1 MALRFEEIDWQQTD
15 QGEISLRR
23 RHDLVT
29 DSDVYEVKLGEEFLM
44 SSLFTAAEIELSH
57 LALAEIDRPRLRVM
71 VGGLGL
77 GYTAQAALADPRVA
91 EVTVVELNE
100 PVLEW
105 HRRGLLPDVVELG
118 SDPRCQL
125 VQDDFFRLAAT
136 EPERTYDAILLD
148 IDHSPHHALSPTH
161 QAFYT
166 ALEPR
171 RAVPSSHRRRRLRAV
186 VGRPTRSGVRAVL
199 SGGVLDRCGPRR
211 RVRQPAHR
219 WRLEQHRLCCAA
231 ITLAGRTN
239 LAEFESPSVGF
250 PDERRRLGSWAPFWP
265 VAPGSSAP
273 LAPGQTKELSDD
285 VPRALS
291 IVSG

>member
-29 DSDVYEVKLGEEFLM
+29 DSDVSEVKLGEEFLM

-125 VQDDFFRLAAT
+125 VQDDFFRLAAA

-166 ALEPR
+166 A
-171 RAVPSSHRRRRLRAV
+171 PSLAALSRHLTDDGVFALWSDD
-186 VGRPTRSGVRAVL
+186 RPDQVFEAVL
-199 SGGVLDRCGPRR
+199 SEVFSTVAAHVVEFANPLTGGVSSNT
-211 RVRQPAHR
+211 VYVARQ
-219 WRLEQHRLCCAA
+219 
-231 ITLAGRTN
+231 
-239 LAEFESPSVGF
+239 
-250 PDERRRLGSWAPFWP
+250 
-265 VAPGSSAP
+265 
-273 LAPGQTKELSDD
+273 
-285 VPRALS
+285 
-291 IVSG
+291 